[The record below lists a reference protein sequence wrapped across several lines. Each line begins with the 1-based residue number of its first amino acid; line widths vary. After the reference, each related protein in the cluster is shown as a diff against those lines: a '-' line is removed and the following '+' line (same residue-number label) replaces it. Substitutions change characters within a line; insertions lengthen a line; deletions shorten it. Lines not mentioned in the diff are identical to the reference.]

1 MNLVERIVAIAQALD
16 DGEVEWAIGGAIA
29 LAYAT
34 AEPRATR
41 DVDIN
46 VFVESS
52 NVDRV
57 FASLPEGVRYAAADR
72 RSVLRDDQVRLWW
85 DTTPIDLFFS
95 TGEFHRDVA
104 TRCRSVPF
112 ANRQIRILSA
122 DDLAIFK
129 ALFDR
134 PKDWVDID
142 EMDASGALDRGTAA
156 RRLASIIDPA
166 DLRVVRLLTGTA
178 PS

>member
-57 FASLPEGVRYAAADR
+57 FASLPEGVRHAAADR

-95 TGEFHRDVA
+95 TSEFHRDVA
-104 TRCRSVPF
+104 TRCLSVPF
-112 ANRQIRILSA
+112 ANRRIRILSA

-142 EMDASGALDRGTAA
+142 EMDASGALDRGMAA

-166 DLRVVRLLTGTA
+166 DPRVVRLLTGTA